1 MEELEKK
8 VETPV
13 EEKKDEPKETAEVAA
28 LRKEIENLKRIAS
41 NANSEAANYKR
52 ELRAKQSEA
61 ERAEADRAEREKQR
75 DAEIAELRAYK
86 READYSEKLIAAG
99 VDPVS
104 AKAMAKAM
112 PDGVDDSYFEAT
124 KQFIAVQK
132 QTILNEKL
140 AKQPGLSV
148 GTPPSAADAQ
158 KDEDAKIRQ
167 WFGL

>member
-1 MEELEKK
+1 MMQAKG
-8 VETPV
+8 
-13 EEKKDEPKETAEVAA
+13 DQRA
-28 LRKEIENLKRIAS
+28 LDDTVYPCTRITGIDD
-41 NANSEAANYKR
+41 
-52 ELRAKQSEA
+52 QIP
-61 ERAEADRAEREKQR
+61 KQR